1 MKKILTLLFVLG
13 LATSKFIS
21 YFKTTFRVKLAMFGR
36 RNKYEIRNNV
46 IVGITIYMMNI
57 GSIYFFLFIVNIF
70 LFTNLSY
77 AGDYARRYPTDT
89 AMLVYTPNNPPP
101 ADAIQVSGVTVDTT
115 ANFTNDG
122 NVDFT
127 LVDGGPGGPD
137 VIKADY
143 TETDPLSLHLNQT
156 VPQTFV
162 ALAGGTGL
170 MKVTAGL
177 LGLDTNT
184 YLTTSDAT
192 ITYLKL
198 NCSNDPLTAALD
210 LPTVY
215 NSLGI
220 LKIMPDVQG
229 DVGLFG
235 DTDVANGADGKI
247 LSVNRRAAEG
257 DTYLNFYVNDDQVA
271 YIDSN
276 WDISIRS
283 NLASGVIELGAIPS
297 NIVRLIGTVNAI
309 GEPSGTENLPLYHYG
324 YISAVPAAQRYV
336 SWLLDDSDDY
346 FHLTKSHANI
356 LGFKINMPV
365 DFVGNDL
372 TSISSMSLGSNAS
385 ASDTTITFLSSGN
398 DATITYDQSDDEFD
412 YGDADITTTGTVSG
426 VNVTSGA
433 DPGHTHGSG
442 SITEADPLSLH
453 LNQTV
458 SQDISNGQPDF
469 LAGLRAGSINE
480 LSIDVSGNCVT
491 TGTVSGTTITGG
503 NVTSGVDPGH
513 THTGG
518 APATSTYIVQT
529 SDVSLPNAQVL
540 ASLATGM
547 LKSTTTT
554 GILSIATDGT
564 DYLSS
569 TTGLKLDQT
578 TPQTIINGT
587 PIFNVGLTARDIVLI
602 NDGVS
607 GAETKY
613 FAVSE
618 GNGTDH
624 PLIRG
629 SFYATGLWQ
638 GGTEYQSAA
647 IKVYG
652 TDFITFEKDH
662 PTGPGYD
669 HITLPIYTDN
679 GFLKTSGGAG
689 LLSVDT
695 TTYANNVLSNLGSV
709 ACNTSLTSDTANT
722 DDLGT
727 EALYWKKLYLASDIS
742 FEGATD
748 DAYQTTLTAVDT
760 TLSDKSINI
769 PNASGTMA
777 VSATAP
783 ITLSALGD
791 VGITVLKD
799 ITTSGTGMSGGA
811 DDVLPGSDSDVT
823 ITLTTSKDIVAG
835 TGLSGGENDVLP
847 GAEADTTISLDLA
860 AADTWTGLHQFQNVA
875 GIELGKDDAT
885 NVAGSLKMWSA
896 GANNYYTTF
905 TAGTQTANTAYT
917 LPPAF
922 GAAGSFLKDAA
933 GDGVLSWA
941 AGGGGLANIV
951 EDLTP
956 QLGGD
961 LDMNSKNI
969 DFPTTANISDVLDED
984 NMASNSATK
993 LATQQS
999 IKAYADTK
1007 APIAS
1012 PTFTGIV
1019 SAPTINLTG
1028 GQIAFPAIQS
1038 ASADVNTLDDYEE
1051 GTWTAGLTCGT
1062 SGTITID
1069 AGYRT
1074 GVYTKIGRKVTVTI
1088 VMAID
1093 SVSSPVG
1100 SLTLTGLPFTTGSTV
1115 RFRAGTA
1122 LDCDTLNATAATAMQ
1137 GIVINNTTTIV
1148 LRHFAAGVAGNA
1160 AADIKAGSAIALM
1173 TTYFTD

>member
-1 MKKILTLLFVLG
+1 MSKTY
-13 LATSKFIS
+13 ATIRTKFLSIFS
-21 YFKTTFRVKLAMFGR
+21 I
-36 RNKYEIRNNV
+36 NKWFFAPR
-46 IVGITIYMMNI
+46 TKFSHI

-283 NLASGVIELGAIPS
+283 NLATGIIELGAIPTNVVS
-297 NIVRLIGTVNAI
+297 LIGTVNRI
-309 GEPSGTENLPLYHYG
+309 GEPSGTENLPLRHYG
-324 YISAVPAAQRYV
+324 FITADMAQRYV
-336 SWLLDDSDDY
+336 NWQLDDTDDY
-346 FHLTKSHANI
+346 FWLTRSDTNI
-356 LGFKINMPV
+356 LGFKIDMPV
-365 DFVGNDL
+365 DLVGNNL
-372 TSISSMSLGSNAS
+372 TAIGSMSLGSNAS
-385 ASDTTITFLSSGN
+385 VSDTTITFLSSGN

-569 TTGLKLDQT
+569 TTGLKLNQA
-578 TPQTIINGT
+578 TPQTIINGI
-587 PIFNVGLTARDIVLI
+587 PVFNVGLTARDIVLI

-652 TDFITFEKDH
+652 TDFMTLEKSH

-709 ACNTSLTSDTANT
+709 ACNTSLISDTANT

-917 LPPAF
+917 LPTAF
-922 GAAGSFLKDAA
+922 GAAGSFLRDAA
-933 GDGVLSWA
+933 GNGVLDWA
-941 AGGGGLANIV
+941 VGGAGGIANVV

-961 LDMNSKNI
+961 LDLNGKNI

-1051 GTWTAGLTCGT
+1051 GTWTATLTCST
-1062 SGTITID
+1062 SGTITLLNGRKTL
-1069 AGYRT
+1069 A
-1074 GVYTKIGRKVTVTI
+1074 YTKVGRVVHCQGWIGVTSI
-1088 VMAID
+1088 
-1093 SVSSPVG
+1093 SSPLGMVY
-1100 SLTLTGLPFTTGSTV
+1100 LNLPFVTADLTDYAGRVTGCVIFENVTYTGSAIGLYMQESSSNCY
-1115 RFRAGTA
+1115 FAGVVSGSTNVV
-1122 LDCDTLNATAATAMQ
+1122 LDGSGVAATADFWVDFSY
-1137 GIVINNTTTIV
+1137 ITN
-1148 LRHFAAGVAGNA
+1148 
-1160 AADIKAGSAIALM
+1160 
-1173 TTYFTD
+1173 